1 MTQPQPH
8 ETPTSAESQATDD
21 PGRSPLI
28 RTAIWVAIGALIAAA
43 IVCVVWVLIG
53 PENGIVA
60 RAFLTVLL
68 LAGFAGAAIL
78 DANLAP
84 NRPAWLALAS
94 MGVWVVTLLIGAVM
108 IWMPERFAY
117 SGFGRFVS
125 FLLIVLILQL
135 ALLHIRLFLKALAR
149 NRTTFTSVI
158 AIVTIVLVIALAI
171 MLVIPLMLSE
181 YAQLGDLYWRF
192 VVSITILAAVG
203 TALLPLMNVLFAPRR
218 PRPQPV
224 APAYAGYPGYPAA
237 GGQQTGVIP
246 AWAPHAP
253 QGQTW
258 PGQAQASWQPQA
270 GSQGQSAPQSFAPA
284 SAAPIP
290 AAPVPAAPASAPVAP
305 APRADASDDDAT
317 APHAAESAPAPA
329 SAAPVAAASS
339 PAAPAPTEG
348 ELLPWPMYADGRT
361 PLPMLP
367 DGSPDWQA
375 YQTGRPSPGAQ
386 SFVPIA
392 PEQASQPTFP
402 PPVPS
407 PGGPRGA
414 QGSPGAH
421 GYEGFPPPP
430 PLPPRN

>member
-8 ETPTSAESQATDD
+8 ETPASAESQAMDD

-28 RTAIWVAIGALIAAA
+28 RAAIWVAIGALIAAA

-108 IWMPERFAY
+108 IWMPERFPY

-203 TALLPLMNVLFAPRR
+203 TALLPLINVLFAPRR
-218 PRPQPV
+218 PRPV
-224 APAYAGYPGYPAA
+224 APAYPGYAGYPGADA
-237 GGQQTGVIP
+237 QQTGVIP

-258 PGQAQASWQPQA
+258 PGQAQAAWQPQ
-270 GSQGQSAPQSFAPA
+270 GWQGQNAPQPFAPA
-284 SAAPIP
+284 SAGPTPAAPIP
-290 AAPVPAAPASAPVAP
+290 A
-305 APRADASDDDAT
+305 
-317 APHAAESAPAPA
+317 APA
-329 SAAPVAAASS
+329 SAAPVAAASAPQATASEDDTSAADVALGAPAPASAAPAAAASS
-339 PAAPAPTEG
+339 PAPAPTDG

-402 PPVPS
+402 PPVPGAQG
-407 PGGPRGA
+407 PGGA
-414 QGSPGAH
+414 QGSPGAQ

>member
-8 ETPTSAESQATDD
+8 ETSAPAAPQDADE

-28 RTAIWVAIGALIAAA
+28 RAAIWVAIGALIAAA

-84 NRPAWLALAS
+84 NRPVWLALAS
-94 MGVWVVTLLIGAVM
+94 MGVWIATLLIGAVM
-108 IWMPERFAY
+108 IWMPERFPY

-135 ALLHIRLFLKALAR
+135 ALLHIRLFLKAYAR
-149 NRTTFTSVI
+149 NRTTFTLVI

-181 YAQLGDLYWRF
+181 YADLGDLYWRF

-203 TALLPLMNVLFAPRR
+203 TALLPLINVLFAPRR
-218 PRPQPV
+218 PRPV
-224 APAYAGYPGYPAA
+224 APSYAGHPGYPSYPGYSA
-237 GGQQTGVIP
+237 GDGSPTGVIP

-258 PGQAQASWQPQA
+258 PEAAQPAWQPQPSPA
-270 GSQGQSAPQSFAPA
+270 PTPAAWQPQSASPPFPPAPA
-284 SAAPIP
+284 TAAPSP
-290 AAPVPAAPASAPVAP
+290 TAPTHDAPVAP
-305 APRADASDDDAT
+305 APAPSVADDAT
-317 APHAAESAPAPA
+317 AADDAPVADAPTPSASPAPATAAAPAPA
-329 SAAPVAAASS
+329 
-339 PAAPAPTEG
+339 EE

-392 PEQASQPTFP
+392 PDSAAPPAFP
-402 PPVPS
+402 PPTPA
-407 PGGPRGA
+407 PGA
-414 QGSPGAH
+414 Q